1 MGGSPLN
8 SPWSLSG
15 GRLMFMCGRLISSF
29 DIEAVRADEAAG
41 QKRGE

>member
-15 GRLMFMCGRLISSF
+15 GRLRFMCGRVISSF
-29 DIEAVRADEAAG
+29 DIEATRADEAEG
-41 QKRGE
+41 PKRGE